1 MATQKSKGLAD
12 ILSDFN
18 DVLEGVNKA
27 IRSKVPEREV
37 KQQFAVSN
45 PSLGN
50 LFQNKAFHIHT
61 QEAKNVSPY
70 TVTHP
75 VNRPDNPFRD
85 VNEVAAAYAKAFEPS
100 VETRQAQKILNQ
112 RRELKRINKTVVHQ
126 NAISQ
131 SRLDRLRVAEKELR
145 EAYEKI
151 EQLEDANQRL
161 DADKI
166 RRVNE
171 LNAEWRAIQ
180 RGQEDRY
187 SNALKVIGN
196 TRKENAIILAEMN
209 AELHKAKL
217 KIKKYKKAAR
227 AAKSSE

>member
-27 IRSKVPEREV
+27 IRSKVSEREV
-37 KQQFAVSN
+37 KQQFEKSN
-45 PSLGN
+45 PSLGG
-50 LFQNKAFHIHT
+50 LFNDKAFFIHT
-61 QEAKNVSPY
+61 QENKNVSPY
-70 TVTHP
+70 LASRE
-75 VNRPDNPFRD
+75 VNRAGNPFVDQIR
-85 VNEVAAAYAKAFEPS
+85 AAYGKALEPT
-100 VETRQAQKILNQ
+100 VEARQAQKILNQ

-145 EAYEKI
+145 EAYERI
-151 EQLEDANQRL
+151 EQLQDENKSL
-161 DADKI
+161 DTEKV

-180 RGQEDRY
+180 RAGEERY

-209 AELHKAKL
+209 GELHKAKL